1 MHKRMSWKQ
10 LKWLIPFL
18 LIGLILYQ
26 SGQELRQFSLA
37 AAFQTLKSLT
47 GFEQF
52 TLILLGLVAVL
63 TMTGYDYFLLKSLQV
78 KIKPSKLIQAAWITN
93 SMNGMLGFGGV
104 IGIALR
110 TSLYRPYLDTLKLL
124 RAIGWMTPTLISGLS
139 LLSFGVVLGLF
150 PAATLTSTKQW
161 IWPALLVTSALLP
174 FYLTVTR
181 RRSNLSWTTLA
192 GYVATSFFEWLSAG
206 AVALYALFLLGGEA
220 PLTSLFG
227 VFIVATT
234 IGVLSL
240 VPGGIGSFDLLYLVG
255 MTQLG
260 INQEIVLSSL
270 IVYRFVYFIV
280 PFMIGLF
287 LSAIVFGNQ
296 VVKQIEY
303 KPIIGSSYEI
313 GTVVWRI
320 VSRLLVKAGRLAG
333 GLIALM
339 TSLLIWFQTLLPSVT
354 PLYATPLWMQWGAT
368 VLFLAA
374 GILMLLSGYGMYRRT
389 KRVQWVVFVSFL
401 FAFIG
406 IFGRGANLFEVFAV
420 TGFALFVWLTR
431 HQHDRYRSI
440 MTPGR
445 FFRSAVYVSLYVGTH
460 ALLLQSFSQTDA
472 IFLDQDAAAFL
483 SLSATLLAGIAMLAV
498 FFTFSRLKRPQ
509 LGETFEA
516 SRFEA
521 FQAAHTTAA
530 TYDLAHMGDKRVYYG
545 EEDAACLLFASA
557 GNHAIVFGDVQGDR
571 QAASELLATFL
582 EETDR
587 FGYVP
592 LFYQVTPDWMPRLHD
607 AGFTFF
613 KLGEEATVDV
623 GSFSLAGKKRSN
635 MRALNNQFSRNG
647 FTFEVVSNPD
657 QTLIEALRPISDD
670 WLGNRKE
677 KGFSLGFFNEV
688 ALPHYRTALL
698 RNEAGE
704 IVAFITLLQGT
715 GQVSIDLMRVK
726 QDAPAGTMEVL
737 ILYVIEWARTE
748 AFERVG
754 LGMAPL
760 ASVGE
765 QPFSYWPERVAAD
778 VFENIS
784 YIYPFS
790 GLRQFK
796 HKFSPTWDARYL
808 AIRKRRKLLPSL
820 LRTARLISRKR

>member
-1 MHKRMSWKQ
+1 
-10 LKWLIPFL
+10 
-18 LIGLILYQ
+18 
-26 SGQELRQFSLA
+26 
-37 AAFQTLKSLT
+37 
-47 GFEQF
+47 
-52 TLILLGLVAVL
+52 
-63 TMTGYDYFLLKSLQV
+63 
-78 KIKPSKLIQAAWITN
+78 
-93 SMNGMLGFGGV
+93 
-104 IGIALR
+104 
-110 TSLYRPYLDTLKLL
+110 
-124 RAIGWMTPTLISGLS
+124 
-139 LLSFGVVLGLF
+139 
-150 PAATLTSTKQW
+150 
-161 IWPALLVTSALLP
+161 
-174 FYLTVTR
+174 
-181 RRSNLSWTTLA
+181 
-192 GYVATSFFEWLSAG
+192 
-206 AVALYALFLLGGEA
+206 
-220 PLTSLFG
+220 
-227 VFIVATT
+227 
-234 IGVLSL
+234 
-240 VPGGIGSFDLLYLVG
+240 
-255 MTQLG
+255 
-260 INQEIVLSSL
+260 
-270 IVYRFVYFIV
+270 
-280 PFMIGLF
+280 
-287 LSAIVFGNQ
+287 
-296 VVKQIEY
+296 
-303 KPIIGSSYEI
+303 
-313 GTVVWRI
+313 
-320 VSRLLVKAGRLAG
+320 
-333 GLIALM
+333 
-339 TSLLIWFQTLLPSVT
+339 
-354 PLYATPLWMQWGAT
+354 
-368 VLFLAA
+368 
-374 GILMLLSGYGMYRRT
+374 
-389 KRVQWVVFVSFL
+389 
-401 FAFIG
+401 
-406 IFGRGANLFEVFAV
+406 
-420 TGFALFVWLTR
+420 
-431 HQHDRYRSI
+431 
-440 MTPGR
+440 
-445 FFRSAVYVSLYVGTH
+445 
-460 ALLLQSFSQTDA
+460 FSQTDA